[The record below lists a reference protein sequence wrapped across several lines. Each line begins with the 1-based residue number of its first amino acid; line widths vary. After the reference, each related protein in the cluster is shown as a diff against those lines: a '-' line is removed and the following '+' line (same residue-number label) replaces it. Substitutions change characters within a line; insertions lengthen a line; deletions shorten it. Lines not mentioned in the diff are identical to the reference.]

1 MAILNAIAAGAE
13 EVGWREGEQYAR
25 IEDRRQ
31 GIAHAVRRAGPG
43 DTILLAGKG
52 HERSILIG
60 QRKEPWDER
69 AAAEG
74 AIRGLAN

>member
-1 MAILNAIAAGAE
+1 MRILSEIAAGAE
-13 EVGWREGEQYAR
+13 EVGWKEGDNYAR

-60 QRKEPWDER
+60 RGKEPWDER

-74 AIRGLAN
+74 AIRGLPS